1 MSRVLVTGGAGFIG
15 SHLID
20 RYLERGWDVVALDD
34 LSSGRESNLAR
45 ALRNPNFRLVVGDVR
60 DEAVVAELVRSADL
74 VLHMAARVGLKLVV
88 QSAVETLGANVDGT
102 QMVLRQAVRYGRKIV
117 VASTSEVYGLATK
130 FPSSEEDPITIG
142 SPTKSRW
149 SYALSKALDESA
161 ALAHYREDGLPA
173 IVVRLFNTVGPRQT
187 AHYGMVIPRFVR
199 QALAGEPLTV
209 YGDGTQTR
217 CFGYVGDIVNGI
229 VALTDEPKALGQV
242 INLGNPQETR
252 ILDLAQRIL
261 TLTASRSPLEFV
273 PYDRAYEANFEEIY
287 RRVPD
292 IAKARE
298 LIGFAPRM
306 GLGDILAAV
315 VEEQSQA
322 PPRAVPA

>member
-1 MSRVLVTGGAGFIG
+1 VSRVLVTGGAGFIG